1 MIKDSMCSG
10 TSVTDVL
17 QVKACTNAL
26 FTSTIMFIFHRLERA
41 DLAVLG
47 VILQL

>member
-1 MIKDSMCSG
+1 MIQDSTCRG

-26 FTSTIMFIFHRLERA
+26 FTSTIMFILHRHERA
-41 DLAVLG
+41 EPAVPR
-47 VILQL
+47 VIL